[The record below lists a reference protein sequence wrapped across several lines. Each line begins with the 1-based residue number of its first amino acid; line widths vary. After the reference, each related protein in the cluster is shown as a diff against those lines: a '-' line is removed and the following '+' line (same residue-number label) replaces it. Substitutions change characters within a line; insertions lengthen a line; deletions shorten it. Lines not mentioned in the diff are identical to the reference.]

1 MAKKLIDDEH
11 TIALLHF
18 DDPADLARDEA
29 INGSSSWKIGKSRT
43 RKTSEYVKIIKG
55 GRWDKCIHFLPN
67 DGYQGLDYIDSH
79 GKLNNLYT
87 QFTVD
92 FWMYTCQYSSEDY
105 YPKMMFQSPA
115 CFDIFDGNLYFTA
128 CENIKYDSNK
138 VLIVENYESSSYN
151 HSWHHYAFTR
161 NGNTCNVY
169 LDGKLIGTEYGEARN
184 DSLYIN
190 YYNHGELIIDELR
203 ISDCV
208 RYNGDF
214 ELEEAPYGSKY
225 YKIQEVDK
233 NLYSRV

>member
-18 DDPADLARDEA
+18 DDPTDLARDEA
-29 INGSSSWKIGKSRT
+29 INGSSSWAIGKSRT

-67 DGYQGLDYIDSH
+67 NRFQGMDYIDSH

-92 FWMYTCQYSSEDY
+92 FWMYTCQYNSKDS
-105 YPKMMFQSPA
+105 YPKMVFQSPA
-115 CFDIFDGNLYFTA
+115 SFDIFDGNLYFTA

-161 NGNTCNVY
+161 NERTYNVY
-169 LDGKLIGTEYGEARN
+169 LDGKLIGTEYGEAGN
-184 DSLYIN
+184 TTLYIN
-190 YYNHGELIIDELR
+190 YYNYGELIIDELR

-225 YKIQEVDK
+225 YKIEEVDK